1 MVETKDKVVTLES
14 LAILHAY
21 NKNAYMSK
29 TDNVFAL
36 MDLDE
41 AYLQY
46 NPNDFVSF
54 IMEIENADN
63 ETKQIMF
70 PNKTSNS
77 ETLDVKAQTSSLD
90 ENGDILLYELCFYLE
105 NDEYIVNPT
114 LTKIELLTG
123 TKTSLHLSYAKLYGI
138 KIV

>member
-1 MVETKDKVVTLES
+1 MTETKDKVITLES
-14 LAILHAY
+14 LALVHAY
-21 NKNAYMSK
+21 NQNAYMPK
-29 TDNVFAL
+29 TDNVL
-36 MDLDE
+36 TLIDLDE
-41 AYLQY
+41 SHSQY

-54 IMEIENADN
+54 IMEIENIDN

-70 PNKTSNS
+70 PSKTSNS
-77 ETLDVKAQTSSLD
+77 ETLDVKAQTSLLD

-105 NDEYIVNPT
+105 NDEYIVNLT